1 MSVRS
6 QKYIRAE
13 QRRYQRASEGRAWSV
28 KELPQYYYHRNF
40 CEMITHVST
49 RYTPLMDAEHTTF
62 IRDFEALPFPA
73 QCAYARLAGRKGVI
87 FNLHYL
93 QYSEIENLQEQYQ
106 LLRDRSFI
114 RSVSQADMRSYF
126 LALTKPGL
134 TDVLVD
140 RVCETKF
147 KRSWKKEKLVDVALE
162 HIGFD
167 DITIAENFIVQDRLN
182 TFNYLLFLY
191 FGEFETSLQQK
202 TLGALGLVKPSQ
214 HNKSKHR
221 FDSLEQA
228 QSRFFY
234 ARALH
239 TVKNQRDDEISDL
252 VESVS
257 VWPEP
262 VDETT
267 EIKRGKLI
275 QKLGGLL
282 ERQGNIE
289 NALTL
294 YDYTDNAACNERV
307 IRLRFSR
314 NEETDREWV
323 KYRLEEMIENPESEH
338 ELVFA
343 QDFYERKYNKKR
355 TSDVTDLLRQ
365 SDIVFLDEAFKNA
378 PERAAIRHFKEKGLG
393 AYRSE
398 NRLWQSFFG
407 LLFWGE
413 IYGNQK
419 PSAWQLPD
427 ALKSSAFY
435 DTHKQSIEGKLLGL
449 TDKSKSQMSLL
460 KTMTANYG
468 KQNGLFLWGDR
479 SLEKIKTLIEGSHPD
494 ALAKMLRLMAQ
505 NYRLTKDGF
514 PDLMLIENGQARF
527 VEIKAEGDVLRRNQ
541 LTRLR
546 QLKAAGYK
554 ADVLRVGWHIDPHQT
569 YVVVDVETT
578 GGRAGLHRVT
588 EIGAVKIQSGE
599 IIDKWSNLIN
609 PQRSIPPN
617 ITRITGI
624 TDAMV
629 RDAPLFS
636 EVADSF
642 REFMGDAIFAA
653 HNVNFD
659 YGFINA
665 EYQMIDQKFRH
676 PKICTCSSMRKLYPG
691 YKSYGLKNL
700 CLEFQI
706 DLETHHRALCDA
718 KAAAELLKMIN
729 DKRIDMQSDA

>member
-13 QRRYQRASEGRAWSV
+13 QRRFQRASEGRAWSI

-49 RYTPLMDAEHTTF
+49 RYTPLMNTEHTGF

-73 QCAYARLAGRKGVI
+73 QCAYARLAGRKGTI
-87 FNLHYL
+87 FNLHHL
-93 QYSEIENLQEQYQ
+93 HYSEIENLQGQYQ
-106 LLRDRSFI
+106 LLRDKGFI
-114 RSVSQADMRSYF
+114 RSVGQADIRDYYS
-126 LALTKPGL
+126 ALTKPDL
-134 TDVLVD
+134 ADILMD
-140 RVCETKF
+140 KVCETQF
-147 KRSWKKEKLVDVALE
+147 KRSWKKDKLVGIAID
-162 HIGFD
+162 HIDFD
-167 DITIAENFIVQDRLN
+167 DIDIAENFIVQDRLN

-191 FGEFETSLQQK
+191 FGKFETNLQQK
-202 TLGALGLVKPSQ
+202 TLGALGLVKPAQ
-214 HNKSKHR
+214 HNKSKRR
-221 FDSLEQA
+221 FESLEQA

-234 ARALH
+234 AKALH
-239 TVKNQRDDEISDL
+239 TVKNQKDDEISDL

-257 VWPEP
+257 AWPEP
-262 VDETT
+262 VDEAT

-282 ERQGNIE
+282 ERQGDIE

-294 YDYTDNAACNERV
+294 YDFTDNAACNERV
-307 IRLRFSR
+307 IRLRFAR
-314 NEETDREWV
+314 NKEADREWV
-323 KYRLEEMIENPESEH
+323 KSRLEEMIENPESEH

-365 SDIVFLDEAFKNA
+365 SDIIFLDEAFRNA
-378 PERAAIRHFKEKGLG
+378 PERAAVRHFKEKGID
-393 AYRSE
+393 AYRTE
-398 NRLWQSFFG
+398 NRLWQSLFG
-407 LLFWGE
+407 LLFWDE
-413 IYGNQK
+413 IYGDEK
-419 PSAWQLPD
+419 PSSWQIPD
-427 ALKSSAFY
+427 ALKSSDFY
-435 DTHKQSIEGKLLGL
+435 DTHKHSIEEKLEGL
-449 TDKSKSQMSLL
+449 AHKSKTQISLL
-460 KTMTANYG
+460 KAMTANYG

-479 SLEKIKTLIEGSHPD
+479 SLEKIKALIEGSNPE
-494 ALAKMLRLMAQ
+494 ALTKMLRLMMQ

-514 PDLMLIENGQARF
+514 PDLMLIENGQVRF

-546 QLKAAGYK
+546 QLKAAGYQ
-554 ADVLRVGWHIDPHQT
+554 AGVLRVGWHIDPHQT

-599 IIDKWSNLIN
+599 VIDEWSSLIN

-642 REFMGDAIFAA
+642 REFMGEAIFAA

-659 YGFINA
+659 YGFISA

-691 YKSYGLKNL
+691 YRSYGLKNL

-706 DLETHHRALCDA
+706 ELETHHRALCDA